1 MASYVAAAMLGA
13 VLAGVIVNWLVLPG
27 FLGSTHSIV
36 AFFMFSV
43 LFCALFTGIAFAF
56 RFHGAFIA
64 RVRSEEQYKTRVEH
78 EIRTALAIQQA
89 LMPTSRRLPPL
100 FDVAGAALPIRSIS
114 GDFLD
119 YFESPGGRLAFVL
132 GDVSG
137 KGPASALLAAAIQG
151 MFTSVAE
158 SEEHPADAILRV
170 NRALVRRAGH
180 SKFATVF
187 HGLLTPDGNLYACNA
202 GHDPPLLPRG
212 AGPDGEMFGE
222 ERVLACL
229 EGTGGRPAAPL
240 GTGCRRVLPLQ
251 SGSARESYP

>member
-1 MASYVAAAMLGA
+1 M
-13 VLAGVIVNWLVLPG
+13 
-27 FLGSTHSIV
+27 
-36 AFFMFSV
+36 
-43 LFCALFTGIAFAF
+43 
-56 RFHGAFIA
+56 
-64 RVRSEEQYKTRVEH
+64 TRVEH
-78 EIRTALAIQQA
+78 DIRTALAIQQA

-100 FDVAGAALPIRSIS
+100 FDVAGAALPSRSIS

-158 SEEHPADAILRV
+158 SEEHPADAIRRV

-202 GHDPPLLPRG
+202 GHDPPLLLRG
-212 AGPDGEMFGE
+212 GGRSEWLQGGGLLLGIFEEAVYEDVSVRLSPGDALVLFSDGVTEAAGPDGEMFGE

>member
-1 MASYVAAAMLGA
+1 MKWIPIPPTPRNGSCPRALLRRALSPFWVAVPFAVFFGFLFRAGWPGRRSDTLREVASYVTAAMLGA

-78 EIRTALAIQQA
+78 DIRTALAIQQA

-100 FDVAGAALPIRSIS
+100 FDVAGAAPPRRSIS

-119 YFESPGGRLAFVL
+119 YF
-132 GDVSG
+132 
-137 KGPASALLAAAIQG
+137 
-151 MFTSVAE
+151 
-158 SEEHPADAILRV
+158 
-170 NRALVRRAGH
+170 
-180 SKFATVF
+180 
-187 HGLLTPDGNLYACNA
+187 
-202 GHDPPLLPRG
+202 
-212 AGPDGEMFGE
+212 
-222 ERVLACL
+222 
-229 EGTGGRPAAPL
+229 
-240 GTGCRRVLPLQ
+240 
-251 SGSARESYP
+251 